1 MHDDDVDVIPET
13 EPEALVAPETHVGPG
28 EQLTRKTVSNE
39 EFVRRRVNRRRL
51 MVASAATG
59 VAATAMAVPGLR
71 AQESTPTD
79 EPTTAEEAADQVATV
94 VPGDEEHM
102 GDTGQT
108 AGGFQFFV
116 PFQAA
121 IVEAAAARLI
131 PSDDLGPGATEA
143 GVVYFIDRQLYQERT
158 GFQGYR
164 GQRYG
169 LGPFQG
175 GEATQGDQSALPL
188 SERFRIG
195 ILGMEGLAQ
204 ERFGQGFV
212 RLSPE
217 QQDDIL
223 REMDEGEI
231 EVFGR
236 ISLTTPPSTFEG
248 GDQGLAQSPGQSAIT
263 AKAFFELLL
272 AYTIAGFF
280 VDPVHSGNR
289 DMVGWKLIGFPG
301 AQVGYADWILRYG
314 EPFEGPYLSLADH
327 QTAMSGG
334 A

>member
-13 EPEALVAPETHVGPG
+13 EPEALVAPATHDASGV
-28 EQLTRKTVSNE
+28 ERTQKTVSNE
-39 EFVRRRVNRRRL
+39 ELARRRVNRRHL

-71 AQESTPTD
+71 AQESTPAD
-79 EPTTAEEAADQVATV
+79 EPTTAEEAATQVATV
-94 VPGDEEHM
+94 VSGDEEHM
-102 GDTGQT
+102 VDTGQI

-121 IVEAAAARLI
+121 IVEAVAARLI

-143 GVVYFIDRQLYQERT
+143 GVVYFIDRQLYQERS
-158 GFQGYR
+158 GFLGYR

-169 LGPFQG
+169 LGPFRV
-175 GEATQGDQSALPL
+175 GETTQGDQSALPL
-188 SERFRIG
+188 AERFRIG
-195 ILGMEGLAQ
+195 ILGLEGLAQ
-204 ERFGQGFV
+204 ERFGRGFV

-217 QQDDIL
+217 EQDDIL
-223 REMDEGEI
+223 RDMDEGEI

-236 ISLTTPPSTFEG
+236 VSLTTPPSTFEE
-248 GDQGLAQSPGQSAIT
+248 GDQGLAQAPDQNAIT

-280 VDPVHSGNR
+280 VDPVHGGNQ

-301 AQVGYADWILRYG
+301 AQIGYGDWILRYG

>member
-1 MHDDDVDVIPET
+1 MDHDVTQSPGI
-13 EPEALVAPETHVGPG
+13 EPSEPDSAPAEEAARP
-28 EQLTRKTVSNE
+28 RISNE
-39 EFVRRRVNRRRL
+39 ELARRRVNRRLL
-51 MVASAATG
+51 MAASAAG
-59 VAATAMAVPGLR
+59 GIAVTAMAAPGLR
-71 AQESTPTD
+71 AQESTP
-79 EPTTAEEAADQVATV
+79 EEGPTTPEEAAEQVATV
-94 VPGDEEHM
+94 TPGDAEQT
-102 GDTGQT
+102 GDTGQIR
-108 AGGFQFFV
+108 GGFQFFV

-131 PSDDLGPGATEA
+131 PTDDLGPGATEA

-169 LGPFQG
+169 LGPFQP

-195 ILGMEGLAQ
+195 ILGIEGLAQ
-204 ERFGQGFV
+204 ERYGNGFV

-217 QQDDIL
+217 EQDAIL
-223 REMDEGEI
+223 EEMDSGEI
-231 EVFGR
+231 ESFGR
-236 ISLTTPPSTFEG
+236 VSLRTSPAVFEADESTPAGE
-248 GDQGLAQSPGQSAIT
+248 SAIT

-272 AYTIAGFF
+272 AYTFAGFF
-280 VDPVHSGNR
+280 ADPVHGGNR

-301 AQVGYADWILRYG
+301 AQMGYGDLILNYG
-314 EPFEGPYLSLADH
+314 VPFEGEYRSLADH

-334 A
+334 D

>member
-1 MHDDDVDVIPET
+1 MDHEITDARSDRAPQPEQAA
-13 EPEALVAPETHVGPG
+13 EARPPIG
-28 EQLTRKTVSNE
+28 NE
-39 EFVRRRVNRRRL
+39 DLARRRVNRRRL
-51 MVASAATG
+51 MAASAASG
-59 VAATAMAVPGLR
+59 VAVTAMAVPGLR
-71 AQESTPTD
+71 AQESTP
-79 EPTTAEEAADQVATV
+79 EEGPTTAQESAEQVATV
-94 VPGDEEHM
+94 TPGDAEHTA
-102 GDTGQT
+102 DTGQT
-108 AGGFQFFV
+108 RGGFQFFI

-143 GVVYFIDRQLYQERT
+143 GVVSFIDRQLYQDRT

-169 LGPFQG
+169 LGPFQP

-188 SERFRIG
+188 NERFRIG
-195 ILGMEGLAQ
+195 ILGIEGLAQ
-204 ERFGQGFV
+204 ERYGAGFV

-217 QQDDIL
+217 EQDAIL
-223 REMDEGEI
+223 EEMDSGEI
-231 EVFGR
+231 ENFGR
-236 ISLTTPPSTFEG
+236 VSLRTPPALFEG
-248 GDQGLAQSPGQSAIT
+248 GDQDLGAATGEAGIT

-272 AYTIAGFF
+272 AYTFAGFF
-280 VDPVHSGNR
+280 ADPVHGGNR

-301 AQVGYADWILRYG
+301 AQMGYGNRILRYG
-314 EPFEGPYLSLADH
+314 EPFDGPYLSLADY

>member
-1 MHDDDVDVIPET
+1 MHDDDVDVIPES
-13 EPEALVAPETHVGPG
+13 EPEALVAPETHDGAADPQVL
-28 EQLTRKTVSNE
+28 QTVSNE
-39 EFVRRRVNRRRL
+39 DLVRRRVNRRRL
-51 MVASAATG
+51 MFASAATG

-79 EPTTAEEAADQVATV
+79 EPATAEEAATQVASV
-94 VPGDEEHM
+94 VPGSDEHM
-102 GDTGQT
+102 VDTGKIP
-108 AGGFQFFV
+108 GGFQFFV

-143 GVVYFIDRQLYQERT
+143 GVAYFIDRQLYQERT

-169 LGPFQG
+169 LGPFQP

-188 SERFRIG
+188 GERFRIG

-223 REMDEGEI
+223 GDMDEGEI

-236 ISLTTPPSTFEG
+236 VSLTTQPATFES

-272 AYTIAGFF
+272 AYTIAGYF
-280 VDPVHSGNR
+280 VDPVHGGNR

>member
-1 MHDDDVDVIPET
+1 MHDDDVDVIPESAPRT
-13 EPEALVAPETHVGPG
+13 LLPPETDESPSD
-28 EQLTRKTVSNE
+28 LKLSKPVSNE
-39 EFVRRRVNRRRL
+39 ELVRRRVNRRRL
-51 MVASAATG
+51 MFASAASG
-59 VAATAMAVPGLR
+59 VEATAMAAPGLR

-79 EPTTAEEAADQVATV
+79 EPATAEEAATQVATV
-94 VPGDEEHM
+94 VPGGDEHM
-102 GDTGQT
+102 VETGQT
-108 AGGFQFFV
+108 VGGFEFFV

-143 GVVYFIDRQLYQERT
+143 GVVYFIDRQLYQQRI
-158 GFQGYR
+158 GYFGYR

-188 SERFRIG
+188 AERFRIG
-195 ILGMEGLAQ
+195 ILGIEGLAQ
-204 ERFGQGFV
+204 ERFGRGFV

-217 QQDDIL
+217 EQDQIL
-223 REMDEGEI
+223 QEMDSGDVEE
-231 EVFGR
+231 FGR
-236 ISLTTPPSTFEG
+236 VSLTTQPATFEG
-248 GDQGLAQSPGQSAIT
+248 GDQGVGQSTGQSAIT

-280 VDPVHSGNR
+280 VDPVHGGNR

-301 AQVGYADWILRYG
+301 AQVGYANWILRYG